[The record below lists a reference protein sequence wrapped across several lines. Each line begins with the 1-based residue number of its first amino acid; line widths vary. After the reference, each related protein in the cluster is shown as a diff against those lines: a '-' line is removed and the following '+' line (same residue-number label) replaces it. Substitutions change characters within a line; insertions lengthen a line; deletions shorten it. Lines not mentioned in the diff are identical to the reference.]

1 MACQLNPNTYSLMFR
16 FPLEE
21 NAPEKLRFGHLRR
34 RRTRRARQ
42 GARAKLKTPARA
54 RAGQTL
60 SKYVADMVSKHVGD
74 RELTE
79 DERKWFDEHL
89 EMNKARR
96 ARADRMS
103 AAGYFKRRKR
113 GRPRKPGPR
122 KGWKKNGKIREEKA

>member
-16 FPLEE
+16 FPLED
-21 NAPEKLRFGHLRR
+21 G
-34 RRTRRARQ
+34 
-42 GARAKLKTPARA
+42 AKLKTLADEMRRRKRSFRRVGREATAKPPARA
-54 RAGQTL
+54 RAGVTL

-74 RELTE
+74 RDLTE

-96 ARADRMS
+96 ARADKLTKS
-103 AAGYFKRRKR
+103 GYFKHRRR

-122 KGWKKNGKIREEKA
+122 KGWKKNGKILKQA

>member
-16 FPLEE
+16 FPLED
-21 NAPEKLRFGHLRR
+21 G
-34 RRTRRARQ
+34 
-42 GARAKLKTPARA
+42 AKLKTLADA
-54 RAGQTL
+54 AGVTL

-74 RELTE
+74 RDLTE

-96 ARADRMS
+96 ARADKLTKS
-103 AAGYFKRRKR
+103 GYFKHRRR

-122 KGWKKNGKIREEKA
+122 KGWKKNGKILKQA